1 KAKQLQLVVGEA
13 WIETARAVGKR
24 LRGISKDAT
33 PTFHAAGEFGSEPGK
48 NSLIVTLVQD
58 LQQRTTDW
66 RATDHALRGFS
77 MMSAELAK
85 IFDQML
91 VNDPNDPLT
100 QKRLELLSYG
110 ASCMLRIADFSR
122 LG

>member
-1 KAKQLQLVVGEA
+1 MKQQTDDWKNLGGAL
-13 WIETARAVGKR
+13 RA
-24 LRGISKDAT
+24 
-33 PTFHAAGEFGSEPGK
+33 FGS
-48 NSLIVTLVQD
+48 L
-58 LQQRTTDW
+58 
-66 RATDHALRGFS
+66 
-77 MMSAELAK
+77 SARLAK
-85 IFDQML
+85 IFDEML